1 MSIKVLAKGMMK
13 EYQIDYDTAKKVYE
27 VRAIRPFLTPR
38 DFKRGENILK
48 KIIGGNN
55 GNHNHNN
62 RLQENSRGQVRA
74 NQTA

>member
-1 MSIKVLAKGMMK
+1 MSIRVLARGMMR
-13 EYQIDYDTAKKVYE
+13 EYQIDYETAKKIYE
-27 VRAIRPFLTPR
+27 VRATRPFLTPR
-38 DFKRGENILK
+38 DFKRGENLLK

-55 GNHNHNN
+55 GNHN